1 MTTSNRIP
9 VLTPQGH
16 LVLAPTDEARTL
28 PHNLQERLEVAF
40 ERGAGHWLLELGI
53 REVGTALPTEFA
65 YWRDF
70 AGRYFTMLCTSVQPA
85 GVTSP
90 FAVGAVET
98 LPSETLVELASSAPP
113 MPGGEY
119 LNRDVL
125 AALWDRID
133 TACRTELA
141 DAKQTLQ
148 EFLKGRNPA
157 WHLIGRVHFNLAENR
172 SDEESPFA
180 FIATY
185 TTRLTAQ
192 SRAQHLPLAD
202 ALREY
207 ARCSRRVAFAFD
219 DAFYRDIQI
228 RLNRDDVSTAVPGS
242 LCKFDGKP
250 VLSKNIG
257 NELFKLPWV

>member
-1 MTTSNRIP
+1 MS
-9 VLTPQGH
+9 
-16 LVLAPTDEARTL
+16 
-28 PHNLQERLEVAF
+28 
-40 ERGAGHWLLELGI
+40 
-53 REVGTALPTEFA
+53 
-65 YWRDF
+65 
-70 AGRYFTMLCTSVQPA
+70 
-85 GVTSP
+85 
-90 FAVGAVET
+90 AVET

-192 SRAQHLPLAD
+192 SRAGFS
-202 ALREY
+202 
-207 ARCSRRVAFAFD
+207 RCSFLRFRA
-219 DAFYRDIQI
+219 IS
-228 RLNRDDVSTAVPGS
+228 STICDTHS
-242 LCKFDGKP
+242 EKP
-250 VLSKNIG
+250 ENTVG
-257 NELFKLPWV
+257 PAGT